1 MELGLDCL
9 TTLLRKTGNVDN
21 HLGGVYGRFREHP
34 TPRLRRGDYRGRPS
48 PRLRRGDYRRREK
61 AALGRCFGRVA
72 GAWLARGGRR
82 GRPVPRSGAPRRH
95 AKLDSR
101 LSELLLNYWTE

>member
-1 MELGLDCL
+1 MLGQD
-9 TTLLRKTGNVDN
+9 VDN

-72 GAWLARGGRR
+72 GAVGVPHREAVPNAAQRR
-82 GRPVPRSGAPRRH
+82 PA
-95 AKLDSR
+95 ASR
-101 LSELLLNYWTE
+101 EA